1 MSIGAD
7 ESYSLDSIAQTI
19 KLMVD
24 RHPKLH
30 IAMISGYT
38 HEILEK
44 LDSGLLDFSSVIGDV
59 SNKKYAQLA

>member
-1 MSIGAD
+1 
-7 ESYSLDSIAQTI
+7 
-19 KLMVD
+19 MVD